1 MLSTVIFWIG
11 RAICHRDLLLA
22 TGINPKGEVMMKI
35 IQMTGNLDVFRG
47 LITSHIIRLMP
58 SGNVI
63 LTRIQNM
70 INFGM
75 PMAALKTMVI
85 EDMINLPGL
94 EDMIAMIMHM
104 MIMATS
110 PVFLII
116 VGRIAMRG
124 IMSMV
129 GIVMILIMKEVVEEI
144 VIGGGANPVIENVIE
159 EVLVG
164 KEI

>member
-63 LTRIQNM
+63 LTRTQNM

-85 EDMINLPGL
+85 QDMINLPGL
-94 EDMIAMIMHM
+94 AVMTMTIHM